1 MSVSK
6 INFNGSNEAYIVVEP
21 ISDIDKEDFKTYLD
35 LDSPSFFVFISI
47 SVRREIIPV

>member
-21 ISDIDKEDFKTYLD
+21 ISDID
-35 LDSPSFFVFISI
+35 SFSEITHIKHLLKKLMFYPACSMQQKKISF
-47 SVRREIIPV
+47 